1 MIRHRLVL
9 VFLLACS
16 LVASAAFAVDLPTE
30 PSAEPLAELV
40 DAEAVQTVAA
50 ATSVFQAH
58 SGSTLSGKAL
68 SWIELDVAGWVAV
81 GTNGAGLQPM
91 ASGPGLPVASAQC
104 PSGRSC
110 TSTEQCRA
118 FCCNEVAGTSG
129 GVCAQNISNPSV
141 QCCFCGFFQG
151 CGE

>member
-1 MIRHRLVL
+1 MIRRRFVFVL
-9 VFLLACS
+9 LLACS
-16 LVASAAFAVDLPTE
+16 LVASATFAADLPTE
-30 PSAEPLAELV
+30 SVAEIV
-40 DAEAVQTVAA
+40 DADAVETVAA
-50 ATSVFQAH
+50 ATSLLQEP
-58 SGSTLSGKAL
+58 L
-68 SWIELDVAGWVAV
+68 SWLELDVAGWVAV
-81 GTNGAGLQPM
+81 GTQGSAMQPM

-104 PSGRSC
+104 PSGRNC

-118 FCCNEVAGTSG
+118 FCCDQVPGVSG